1 MVNNFKNPYEG
12 YTDQGEWSD
21 LGMDPEVYKQLFG
34 PEEVESKP
42 EIVVD
47 PDEELTMDML
57 DNRSDWIEQARTI
70 YNYENPDKK
79 FKGTDKKLSEWF
91 KDRHSSLNHNL
102 TDLLGTGFDT
112 SNMND
117 EVKRAWSQSMDTY
130 ENTDSDFA
138 TFFRAVQNTFEDPL
152 TYAGLFGTGG
162 LGLVAKIGAKK
173 GANEALRNL
182 LGRFEFKQQLN
193 KQLETQIGKEA
204 AEEFIKKGATKK
216 ATKEVLE
223 KARPQ
228 AAKIQGNKGT
238 QYSGLASGVLW
249 GAGFGVGQEEF
260 EKGIEKKDESDL
272 FNIAI
277 STLGGGAAGFGLGR
291 YLPRV
296 FEKVTR
302 NRALRKIVDSSVP
315 VTKVKNLTETG
326 IIKNSND
333 RSFSAN
339 VHDRSLANSAE
350 LDVDGTVS
358 IDIEKD
364 LNNKQIEELKRLYL
378 AQNINIEP
386 ATKGNRRKFIGTKI
400 IPRQQA
406 VPTPREQV
414 VPTPKEQVVPTILT
428 KDGTTTIPEGTPEGT
443 LLTVYDA
450 EGNPFEVELVARSA
464 AGTVKAKT
472 KEGKEIIVGGELTFE
487 NAADPN
493 YVIGSR
499 QNKPISD
506 FSDSELETFLQN
518 RQQRLKDVVAQGA
531 TKQGV
536 FETTKREIIAARAEK
551 ARRTQ
556 SIPKEQAVEYPPTK
570 LTGGRSATN
579 KILARAKRNFW
590 DNSGVGDAAKE
601 ANVRRTGAQR
611 VAERN
616 VFNLTKELTNA
627 IKKDLGI
634 KNFKQINDQELIEI
648 NRLLDQAFKGN
659 FDNIDLFVSQKFKNS
674 LPIIKEMRDDVQVW
688 QQKLIDSGMIDE
700 TSASGQELALKVTK
714 SMDGTEEY
722 YFYRQYEAFDNPNWS
737 TDLLR
742 KEGGQKILDNARSLI
757 HDQKVQ
763 NYRNWAAKADV
774 ENREKWIR
782 EGSNPRDEPRPIPL
796 SGSRYNRKVDDLL
809 KEAEED
815 VNQLLNRAGNS
826 SIEDTLSILNKNNER
841 YPTAIQAGKILSRRK
856 DIPKQIRL
864 LLGEYEDPFNNYI
877 NTVTNLSQLV
887 SQHAYE
893 KEIAALIR
901 ANKIPGAISKGRG
914 EAEMIPV
921 SGKLPS
927 KTGDTTSLEK
937 RFKDIENVE
946 KEGIKQIQKLN
957 LPEEELNIQMAKLN
971 EDILK
976 LKGEAAD
983 LFQEKAIEKPLDG
996 FHAYPEVASAIT
1008 MANELTPVV
1017 RKSWQNFLAFQGYTR
1032 TTKTA
1037 YSTAA
1042 IARNFM
1048 GSGMM
1053 ALGAGYFRPHKVKG
1067 MMEVARGL
1075 VNKDILN
1082 KQYPEEAA
1090 EEIEKIMVKGL
1101 YLGNLQSGVDFNA
1114 FKGALSDAGNK
1125 EFWNFSNPVY
1135 KGGRELERRAKKLNS
1150 NVLTFY
1156 QAMDDVWKQFGFL
1169 NEKDNRRQILLDKG
1183 IDPDEVIIVND
1194 KPVILKTGKGSEIP
1208 ITRLDQE
1215 AGNRVNNH
1223 MQNYGNVPRFVKAA
1237 RRLPFADFLAFKTEV
1252 ARISKN
1258 IIRDAIIDMKEGSA
1272 LMKKGEQAIDS
1283 QGNPTGLLKGQH
1295 QRNEGLRI
1303 LGFATSAA
1311 SILPA
1316 IGAAGTYAMNM
1327 SNEVVDR
1334 QGKGIGYSQEQGIER
1349 VLKTDW
1355 NPGHNYIYFGDPQNG
1370 KGRRLNLSYINP
1382 WANYTDLI
1390 SAGTRAARQGQNVD
1404 NALTKVAMEGV
1415 INPIKD
1421 TLAPSMFLKSIY
1433 NIANGKDEYGQD
1445 LYGEKDNQALG
1456 FLKSVGTELYKAYE
1470 PGTIKSGRDLY
1481 TSLSLDADFKKEL
1494 FDIEGKV
1501 DAEPVWTDRYGI
1513 SEGKVGNRKYLQDQ
1527 FFGMAGIKPEAYDV
1541 SVIFPLKLRSLERK
1555 RRDTIENFKSVY
1567 QDRSVI
1573 NPEDLLE
1580 GYKKS
1585 LEDSYNYT
1593 QDMYDL
1599 VQQYKAAIATRNK
1612 KNKLIAGSASD
1623 IKQAITRSGLFK
1635 DRLDKKLFD
1644 QLLKNK
1650 YMPPK
1655 INFDD
1660 LRRWQI
1666 DTEQSTN
1673 VRPPIQEVYGQL
1685 LQTRNDFINKKI
1697 GMKSGGSIFDNLFA
1711 TRPNINRERSSMRKG
1726 LDIVGE
1732 SLGLEKYH
1740 VGDGDDT
1747 EAYVPEVI
1755 GDDTEAVGDI
1765 DNIIFNNFERLGINP
1780 DNYGI
1785 AKNNL
1790 IDFATRTKM
1799 AESSGDY
1806 KAVNI
1811 PEKNKKKTTAK
1822 GAYQFIDGSVLP
1834 ALKRLEVRIGKRDW
1848 IDKAK
1853 EHKDIFKLTPLQQDA
1868 LFLGDIMEKTIKKTQ
1883 GLGDKYIK
1891 RILKGDIK
1899 AMKDLYKIGHHTVG
1913 RKGMS
1918 PAARK
1923 NMNYWFQ

>member
-112 SNMND
+112 SNMSD

-272 FNIAI
+272 FNIAVA
-277 STLGGGAAGFGLGR
+277 TLQGGAAGYGLGR

-406 VPTPREQV
+406 VPTPKEQV
-414 VPTPKEQVVPTILT
+414 VPTPKEQV
-428 KDGTTTIPEGTPEGT
+428 
-443 LLTVYDA
+443 
-450 EGNPFEVELVARSA
+450 
-464 AGTVKAKT
+464 
-472 KEGKEIIVGGELTFE
+472 
-487 NAADPN
+487 
-493 YVIGSR
+493 
-499 QNKPISD
+499 
-506 FSDSELETFLQN
+506 
-518 RQQRLKDVVAQGA
+518 
-531 TKQGV
+531 
-536 FETTKREIIAARAEK
+536 
-551 ARRTQ
+551 
-556 SIPKEQAVEYPPTK
+556 VEYPPTK
-570 LTGGRSATN
+570 LTGGRSTTN
-579 KILARAKRNFW
+579 TILAKAKRNFW
-590 DNSGVGDAAKE
+590 DNSGVGDKAKE

-648 NRLLDQAFKGN
+648 NRLLDEAFKGN
-659 FDNIDLFVSQKFKNS
+659 FDNIDLFASQKFKNS
-674 LPIIKEMRDDVQVW
+674 LPIIKKMRNDVQVW

-700 TSASGQELALKVTK
+700 TSASGKELALKVTK

-742 KEGGQKILDNARSLI
+742 KEGGQKILDDARSLI

-815 VNQLLNRAGNS
+815 VNQLLNRAANS

-901 ANKIPGAISKGRG
+901 ANAIPGAISKGRG

-921 SGKLPS
+921 LGKLPS

-946 KEGIKQIQKLN
+946 KEGRKQIEKLN
-957 LPEEELNIQMAKLN
+957 LPEEELNIQMAKLD

-976 LKGEAAD
+976 LKAEAAD

-1032 TTKTA
+1032 TMKTA

-1042 IARNFM
+1042 VSRNFM

-1090 EEIEKIMVKGL
+1090 EEIEKMMVKGL

-1194 KPVILKTGKGSEIP
+1194 KPVILKTGKGSEVP

-1252 ARISKN
+1252 ARTSKN

-1303 LGFATSAA
+1303 LGFATGAA

-1316 IGAAGTYAMNM
+1316 IAAAGTYAMNM

-1404 NALTKVAMEGV
+1404 DALTKVSMEGV
-1415 INPIKD
+1415 VNPILD

-1527 FFGMAGIKPEAYDV
+1527 FFGMGGIKPEAYDV
-1541 SVIFPLKLRSLERK
+1541 NVIFPLKLRSLERK

-1585 LEDSYNYT
+1585 LEDSYSYT

-1599 VQQYKAAIATRNK
+1599 VQQYRAAIATRNK

-1635 DRLDKKLFD
+1635 DRLDKKLFT

-1650 YMPPK
+1650 YIPAK
-1655 INFDD
+1655 INFND
-1660 LRRWQI
+1660 LQRWQR
-1666 DTEQSTN
+1666 DTEQSTG
-1673 VRPPIQEVYGQL
+1673 VSPPIQEVYGEL
-1685 LQTRNDFINKKI
+1685 LQIRNDFINKKI

-1711 TRPNINRERSSMRKG
+1711 TRPNINRDRKSMRKG

-1732 SLGLEKYH
+1732 SLGLE
-1740 VGDGDDT
+1740 VGD
-1747 EAYVPEVI
+1747 

-1765 DNIIFNNFERLGINP
+1765 DNIIFNNFERLDINP

-1806 KAVNI
+1806 EAINI
-1811 PEKNKKKTTAK
+1811 PEKGKKKTTAK

-1891 RILKGDIK
+1891 RILKGDVK
-1899 AMKDLYKIGHHTVG
+1899 AMKDLYRIGHHTVG